1 MPCTT
6 LIQCDGP
13 SPYLPSSPS
22 RPYQALGE
30 TKRPQ
35 EERELRDSSESG
47 VVAASGSGS
56 IGSHTSHTVRASAC
70 ANVFLLYSD
79 CRAASSRG
87 APSISLGRYRMVD
100 GPIGGTVSGLALPP
114 TPVRVTVA
122 APLQCVAA
130 RRAQRERVS
139 LGVPSRLLLSLSL
152 NKPTKDLLLFV
163 IASDHI
169 FEFRHTTARARG
181 YSLRSR
187 GA

>member
-1 MPCTT
+1 MTAADQPIIRSEPTLTRLTEAAVVADLLSSAGKADLSAVSCACARVPCTT

-87 APSISLGRYRMVD
+87 APSISPERYRTVD

-122 APLQCVAA
+122 APPQCVAA
-130 RRAQRERVS
+130 RS
-139 LGVPSRLLLSLSL
+139 
-152 NKPTKDLLLFV
+152 
-163 IASDHI
+163 
-169 FEFRHTTARARG
+169 EFRCT
-181 YSLRSR
+181 
-187 GA
+187 